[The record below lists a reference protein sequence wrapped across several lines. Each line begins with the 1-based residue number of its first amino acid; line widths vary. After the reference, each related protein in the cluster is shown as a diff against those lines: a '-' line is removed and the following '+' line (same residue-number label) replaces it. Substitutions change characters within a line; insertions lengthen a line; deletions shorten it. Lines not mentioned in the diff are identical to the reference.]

1 MSKLTEA
8 QIKKELQGMAEH
20 VSAITGV
27 VPTLFRPPYGDYSN
41 QVILTSRQ
49 CGYTP
54 VQWSV
59 DSLDWKNKGAQDMIA
74 RATKNVHNGDI
85 VLFHNDAKYIL
96 EALPAILTSYGQQGL
111 QVMPVGELLPA
122 GETTIDAQG
131 KQHPAAATIP
141 EVH

>member
-1 MSKLTEA
+1 MRLYPGAVERGFPGLEKQRRA
-8 QIKKELQGMAEH
+8 
-20 VSAITGV
+20 
-27 VPTLFRPPYGDYSN
+27 
-41 QVILTSRQ
+41 
-49 CGYTP
+49 GYDCP
-54 VQWSV
+54 
-59 DSLDWKNKGAQDMIA
+59 GH
-74 RATKNVHNGDI
+74 KNVHSGDI